1 MGGAYMTS
9 HQVQILFADVALI
22 LFLARTLS
30 VLAVRLRQPPVVGE
44 LLAGILLG
52 PTLFDGVLAETLFP
66 ADVRPLLTALANIG
80 VALFM
85 FAVGLEIDHG
95 TLRGRGRLAAGA
107 AIGSTLVPFG
117 AGLALA
123 YYLMRLHRT
132 DQPVA
137 FTVFIAL
144 AVSVTAFPV
153 LARILDDRKL
163 SRTALGAIAL
173 ATAAVVDIVA
183 WAALAAVQASV
194 GGAGEHWR
202 VALILP
208 FIAVMLAV
216 VRPLLRRFLVR
227 GGKAPGLTPG
237 WFSVV
242 LIGALCSGAATEA
255 MGMHYIF
262 GAFLFGIVMPREGAL
277 ELRDSIS
284 GGVQHITS
292 LLLPL
297 YFVVAGLKVDLS
309 GVGVSELNQFAAIML
324 VAVAGKFGGTYLG
337 ARLQGLPERPSVAL
351 AALMN
356 TRGLT
361 ELIILGV
368 GMEAGLLNE
377 SLYGLLVAMA
387 LVTTAMTGPLLTLV
401 YRKKVEIP
409 EGGAGPDGK
418 DLAPAAAGAPDVID
432 GKDSRGDNHA
442 LGRT

>member
-1 MGGAYMTS
+1 MTS
-9 HQVQILFADVALI
+9 HQVQLLLADVALI
-22 LFLARTLS
+22 LFLARMLGALAARLS
-30 VLAVRLRQPPVVGE
+30 QPPVVGE
-44 LLAGILLG
+44 ILAGILLG

-66 ADVRPLLTALANIG
+66 PEVRPLLTALANIG

-95 TLRGRGRLAAGA
+95 TLRGRGRLTAGA

-117 AGLALA
+117 VGLALA
-123 YYLMRLHRT
+123 YYLMRVHDT

-163 SRTALGAIAL
+163 SRTALGGLAL
-173 ATAAVVDIVA
+173 AVAAVVDIVA

-194 GGAGEHWR
+194 GGAGGHWR
-202 VALILP
+202 VALVLP
-208 FIAVMLAV
+208 YIAVMLTV
-216 VRPLLRRFLVR
+216 VRPLLRRFLAR
-227 GGKAPGLTPG
+227 DGKGAALTPG
-237 WFSVV
+237 RFSVV

-277 ELRDSIS
+277 ELRESIN
-284 GGVQHITS
+284 GRVQHITM
-292 LLLPL
+292 LLLPV
-297 YFVVAGLKVDLS
+297 YFVVAGLKVDLG
-309 GVGVSELNQFAAIML
+309 GVGASELTQFAAIML

-337 ARLQGLPERPSVAL
+337 ARLQGLPARPSVAL

-368 GMEAGLLNE
+368 GLEAGLLDE
-377 SLYGLLVAMA
+377 SLYGLMVAMA

-401 YRKKVEIP
+401 SRRRGRVP
-409 EGGAGPDGK
+409 RGGADG
-418 DLAPAAAGAPDVID
+418 DLEDLIPAAVRDPSDADD
-432 GKDSRGDNHA
+432 GKDSRGESHA
-442 LGRT
+442 VGRT

>member
-1 MGGAYMTS
+1 MTS
-9 HQVQILFADVALI
+9 HQVQLLLADLALI
-22 LFLARTLS
+22 LFLARMLGA
-30 VLAVRLRQPPVVGE
+30 LALKLRQPPVVGE
-44 LLAGILLG
+44 ILAGILLG
-52 PTLFDGVLAETLFP
+52 PTLFDGMLAETLFP

-85 FAVGLEIDHG
+85 FAVGLEIDHS
-95 TLRGRGRLAAGA
+95 TLRGRGRLTAGA
-107 AIGSTLVPFG
+107 AVGSTLVPFG
-117 AGLALA
+117 VGLALA
-123 YYLMRLHRT
+123 YYLMRVHHT

-137 FTVFIAL
+137 FAVFIAL

-153 LARILDDRKL
+153 LARILADRNL
-163 SRTALGAIAL
+163 SRTALGGIAL

-194 GGAGEHWR
+194 GGGGEHWR
-202 VALILP
+202 VALVIP
-208 FIAVMLAV
+208 FIAVMVVV

-227 GGKAPGLTPG
+227 EGQTAVLTPG

-242 LIGALCSGAATEA
+242 LIGVLCSGAATEA

-277 ELRDSIS
+277 ELRDAI
-284 GGVQHITS
+284 GGRVQHITT
-292 LLLPL
+292 LLLPV

-309 GVGVSELNQFAAIML
+309 GVGASELTQFAAIML

-337 ARLQGLPERPSVAL
+337 ARFQGLPARPSVAL
-351 AALMN
+351 SALMN

-368 GMEAGLLNE
+368 GLEAGLLNE
-377 SLYGLLVAMA
+377 SLYGLMVAMA

-401 YRKKVEIP
+401 FRKKVEIP
-409 EGGAGPDGK
+409 QRRPGGTGGGA
-418 DLAPAAAGAPDVID
+418 AAAVPDTPDAIGD
-432 GKDSRGDNHA
+432 RDSRGENHA
-442 LGRT
+442 VGRT